1 MTASPSRLPTDAV
14 HDLALAEREPDIP
27 RFLDVLCPARALAS
41 LRDEFPRS
49 AGVPAEPRVVYLRY
63 KPGVS
68 LTAAVRVHGAE
79 PLLMLQAVSLHH
91 RPKIEK
97 LLIRQRR
104 GAAGWGV
111 VSDPPCLLVAGV
123 PASDRYL
130 PWLQRSGRGHS
141 AVAGVD
147 LNGFRPLRYKP
158 HRRWVAT
165 GVHDGRPCVVR
176 VVPPAFAQRCG
187 PTLAHLNAAG
197 LTPAFQQDTRRGVSI
212 QDWIDGETLVGGA
225 AEDAPLADVGRALAR
240 LHTLPHGPVRGAP
253 DHRTALDQAAAA
265 IAVLCPDLAVRAREL
280 ATELGEGLPADGPG
294 VVSHG
299 DFSDDQVVITPEGL
313 VHLIDFDRACV
324 DRPAFDL
331 GSWLSQELVHRHEA
345 GTGPATGID
354 AWGSRFRVLLDGY
367 AQVAPVPERHAII
380 ACTLAALLRRA
391 VDPFRLR
398 HPAWSEGI
406 ACRMELIDQ
415 LMAGRAQALR

>member
-1 MTASPSRLPTDAV
+1 MTTSSSRLPTDAV

-27 RFLDVLCPARALAS
+27 RFLDVLSPARALAS
-41 LRDEFPRS
+41 LRDQFPRC

-68 LTAAVRVHGAE
+68 LTAAVRVRGAE
-79 PLLMLQAVSLHH
+79 PLLMLQAVSLRH

-97 LLIRQRR
+97 LLTKQRH

-130 PWLQRSGRGHS
+130 PWLQRSGRGHP
-141 AVAGVD
+141 AVAGVELD
-147 LNGFRPLRYKP
+147 GFRPLRYKP

-187 PTLAHLNAAG
+187 PTLGHLNAAG
-197 LTPAFQQDTRRGVSI
+197 FIPGLRQDTRRGVSI
-212 QDWIDGETLVGGA
+212 QDWIDGEALVDGS
-225 AEDAPLADVGRALAR
+225 EERPPLADVGLALAR
-240 LHTLPHGPVRGAP
+240 LHTLPHGPVRAAP
-253 DHRTALDQAAAA
+253 DHRSALDQAAAA
-265 IAVLCPDLAVRAREL
+265 IAVLCPALAVRARQL
-280 ATELGEGLPADGPG
+280 ATELGDGLPADGPR

-299 DFSDDQVVITPEGL
+299 DFSDDQVVITPDGR
-313 VHLIDFDRACV
+313 VRLIDFDRACV
-324 DRPAFDL
+324 DHPAFDL
-331 GSWLSQELVHRHEA
+331 GSWLSQELVNRHGA
-345 GTGPATGID
+345 GTGRAPGID
-354 AWGSRFRVLLDGY
+354 PVVTSFRVLVDGY
-367 AQVAPVPERHAII
+367 ARAAPVPERPAIV

-406 ACRMELIDQ
+406 ASRMELVEQ
-415 LMAGRAQALR
+415 LMASRSQALR